1 MSRRFATGW
10 IDCARL
16 LLEKGADPSL
26 KHNGSAVG
34 MKVKGLTALEM
45 INTRRRPELK
55 HMHKLLIDLVKR
67 KDFIQQDQQVKQA
80 VIEATSN
87 GDDDLLKFWI
97 VSINSSSLQR
107 SDRCIVTDI
116 HRQRMKMKVALFD
129 AGDWSRTLQ
138 DADLVMSKITLLRKA
153 TDEELRRC
161 NAFDE
166 ALLDRQGRA
175 GDSAGRLQVWANE
188 PQEDP
193 NEAGKWRYVFQVKIG
208 MDTVHEISDRFSDLD
223 KKYSKLP
230 ELLGVADVVKF
241 PPRDFAK
248 SLFLKAMLEFDS
260 TESAEAQRQV
270 RTACLP
276 ACLAPYSSCCGDIG
290 S

>member
-1 MSRRFATGW
+1 
-10 IDCARL
+10 
-16 LLEKGADPSL
+16 LEKGADPSL
-26 KHNGSAVG
+26 KHNGPAVG

-45 INTRRRPELK
+45 IIPRRRPELK

-67 KDFIQQDQQVKQA
+67 KDFNQQDQRDKQA

-87 GDDDLLKFWI
+87 GDDDLLKGWI
-97 VSINSSSLQR
+97 VSINSLSLQR
-107 SDRCIVTDI
+107 SDRCLVTEI
-116 HRQRMKMKVALFD
+116 HRQRKKMKIALFNS

-153 TDEELRRC
+153 TAEELRRC
-161 NAFDE
+161 NAVHCE
-166 ALLDRQGRA
+166 ALLDRQSRA

-208 MDTVHEISDRFSDLD
+208 TDTVHEISDRFSDLD